1 MHEEEVEPLLDQ
13 TLSIVI
19 KHWVTFT
26 EDTRT
31 FAYQLVEH
39 VLGLHN
45 ELLQDVFGTM
55 PSLASIP
62 VLSKFDT
69 TISKMKD
76 TMDVRSHFIAFS
88 RRCSSENAT
97 VVEQALTE
105 LVSYLSRHEEFLHR
119 SVISEQPDPA
129 VMHLVRSLL
138 DCCVKFNATS
148 ESITLLSARCLGHI
162 GCLDPNRVD
171 SIKEK
176 KEILVLS
183 NFGKME
189 ETFDFVLF
197 FFQHVLVDAFL
208 SASNT
213 RAQGFLAYAM
223 QNLLRFCNLNSAIT
237 QRSRD
242 VVDEKYQRWLELPE
256 AVRNILTPFLTSK
269 YTVTIGA
276 AGSGCTYP
284 LFSPGVSHADWLRS
298 FVQNLLQSGRGDNA
312 RSVFGVCS
320 RIIKGQDISIAS
332 FLLPFAV
339 LNRVVGG
346 TQKEKDDLHGELMN
360 ILTYPLPE
368 NRNEVHE
375 AILLCTQVSNTIRR
389 PPGNLDDIHVL

>member
-19 KHWVTFT
+19 KHWATFT
-26 EDTRT
+26 EDTRR

-39 VLGLHN
+39 ALGFHN

-62 VLSKFDT
+62 VLSKFDNK
-69 TISKMKD
+69 INKMKE

-88 RRCSSENAT
+88 RRCLSENAT

-138 DCCVKFNATS
+138 DCCVKFNTTS

-189 ETFDFVLF
+189 ETLDFVLF
-197 FFQHVLVDAFL
+197 FLQHVLVDAFL

-269 YTVTIGA
+269 YTVTIGT

-284 LFSPGVSHADWLRS
+284 LFSPGLSHADWLRS
-298 FVQNLLQSGRGDNA
+298 FVQNLLQSGNGDNA

-368 NRNEVHE
+368 NKNEIHE
-375 AILLCTQVSNTIRR
+375 AILLCSQVSISIRR
-389 PPGNLDDIHVL
+389 SHNSDDIHVL